1 METRLDTNKFSE
13 GLDIALSG
21 GGFRATAFG
30 LGVLLYLA
38 DSGLNQSVETI
49 SSVSGG
55 SITNGFVAS
64 RCDFGSLTD
73 TETFRRVAAQLAQI
87 VSGRGKC
94 HGFWLASRPYLA
106 FMFVS
111 GMIIMA
117 WFLNIV
123 VPLLAMFFWN
133 VELRSV
139 FPSEIEL
146 FFVVGLVWGVAA
158 LLRGELVLWW
168 ISRTFFHSEA
178 ITLGSLSE
186 KRKIDHVFCATD
198 LTSSGPFF
206 FSTKGGGRIFS
217 ENYGRGE
224 GKDVPLKMAVATSAA
239 FPPLIPAIR
248 FKTANRQFTR
258 GESPPEFVYL
268 SDGGVWNNLGTDWSR
283 LRDKL
288 LDAERAWVDRT
299 EENPLASIETSIENC
314 PAGAVLLIANASQPE
329 RRKNLWTLKVPVLSF
344 LITLVRIINV
354 TVNSTVQARSVDIEK
369 TARLRMLNDPQRWE
383 LKDAPLATGYIAC

>member
-1 METRLDTNKFSE
+1 LDTNKFSE

-64 RCDFGSLTD
+64 KCDFGSLTD

-283 LRDKL
+283 LRDEL
-288 LDAERAWVDRT
+288 LNAERAWVDRMAGVDWT
-299 EENPLASIETSIENC
+299 AEEKLLASDETRVWTHS
-314 PAGAVLLIANASQPE
+314 LIQ
-329 RRKNLWTLKVPVLSF
+329 
-344 LITLVRIINV
+344 
-354 TVNSTVQARSVDIEK
+354 
-369 TARLRMLNDPQRWE
+369 
-383 LKDAPLATGYIAC
+383 